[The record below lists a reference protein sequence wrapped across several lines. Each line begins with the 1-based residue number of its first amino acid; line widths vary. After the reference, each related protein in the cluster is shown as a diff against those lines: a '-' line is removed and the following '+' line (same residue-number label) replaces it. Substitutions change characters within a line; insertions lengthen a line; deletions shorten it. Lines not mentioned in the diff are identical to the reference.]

1 MEHRIK
7 HAVEMHRSEILEV
20 LEYIRRHP
28 ETGYH
33 EEKTS
38 KYLETKFSD
47 LGYCLTLAG
56 DIPGFYTVIDT
67 GRPGPEVMVMAELD
81 ALLCPNHPDAE
92 PQTGAAHACGHHA
105 QCAALFGL
113 AAALREEG
121 VLDGLCGKIRL
132 CAVPAEEAGEL
143 EFRKALKEKQII
155 SHMGGKREFLA
166 RGMFDGVEIA
176 FLVHTLTSDYYTV
189 AGRAV
194 GLVCKRAV
202 YKGVAAHAGSA
213 PDKGHNALYAAT
225 FGLTAVN
232 ALRETFRE
240 DDHIRVHPI
249 ITQGGSAINTIPDY
263 VAIETFVRGISF
275 EAITQANNK
284 INRALCAGAVA
295 LDTQLEI
302 QDVSGAAPLLDD
314 ENLIIAAQEALASVD
329 PDAIFVYDKHSVDTG
344 STDMGD
350 LSGLIPVVY
359 LYTPGA
365 SGKGH
370 SSNYSIS
377 DPERACVIS
386 AQWQLELLCLL
397 LRNDAKRAR
406 EIISAYTP
414 LYKSKEDF
422 FQTAETFDLD
432 AELISRD
439 ESGSIIIKSGKGA
452 MRGSKP

>member
-1 MEHRIK
+1 M
-7 HAVEMHRSEILEV
+7 
-20 LEYIRRHP
+20 
-28 ETGYH
+28 
-33 EEKTS
+33 
-38 KYLETKFSD
+38 
-47 LGYCLTLAG
+47 
-56 DIPGFYTVIDT
+56 
-67 GRPGPEVMVMAELD
+67 
-81 ALLCPNHPDAE
+81 
-92 PQTGAAHACGHHA
+92 
-105 QCAALFGL
+105 
-113 AAALREEG
+113 
-121 VLDGLCGKIRL
+121 
-132 CAVPAEEAGEL
+132 
-143 EFRKALKEKQII
+143 
-155 SHMGGKREFLA
+155 
-166 RGMFDGVEIA
+166 
-176 FLVHTLTSDYYTV
+176 
-189 AGRAV
+189 
-194 GLVCKRAV
+194 
-202 YKGVAAHAGSA
+202 
-213 PDKGHNALYAAT
+213 
-225 FGLTAVN
+225 
-232 ALRETFRE
+232 RETFRE